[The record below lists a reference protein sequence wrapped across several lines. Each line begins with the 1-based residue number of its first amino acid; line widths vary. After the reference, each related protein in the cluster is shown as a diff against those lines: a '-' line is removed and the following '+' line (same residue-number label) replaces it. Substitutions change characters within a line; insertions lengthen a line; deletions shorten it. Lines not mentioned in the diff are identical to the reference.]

1 MSAEKLKAIE
11 LRIEISKLL
20 FGGAITIMG
29 FQSALL
35 LFVLDKKAKDG
46 CTIFFI
52 DSVICFTLLV
62 ASAIFS
68 GKGISAEIKKLRKKK
83 RPAGSP
89 GDLAAN
95 SQVKP
100 KQKSD
105 FNRQAV
111 TLLFGIIAFIVS
123 VYLSLH
129 LADKPEKAS
138 GKDCCA
144 YYIEGSKAAELAK
157 IGEAGPFAAGFDS
170 LERRNEAA
178 FKAMAD
184 SIIAKGYI
192 RVLIFG
198 GVDKRPLKEKSA
210 RRFGD
215 NLTLAQ
221 ARAAFVRERLLRHLI
236 AKTNTIPQILSFAK
250 GAEHPGGSVEMYGR
264 DRVVEVYG
272 LKP

>member
-35 LFVLDKKAKDG
+35 LFVLEKKAKDG

-52 DSVICFTLLV
+52 DSGLCFALLV
-62 ASAIFS
+62 ASAFFS
-68 GKGISAEIKKLRKKK
+68 GRGIGAEIKKLRKKK
-83 RPAGSP
+83 RPAGSI
-89 GDLAAN
+89 GDQAAN
-95 SQVKP
+95 TNTKP

-105 FNRQAV
+105 FNTQAV

-123 VYLSLH
+123 VYLSLC
-129 LADKPEKAS
+129 LDDKPEKAP

-144 YYIEGSKAAELAK
+144 YYIEGSKTEQLAK

-170 LERRNEAA
+170 LEQRNEAG

-184 SIIAKGYI
+184 SIVAKGYV

-198 GVDKRPLKEKSA
+198 GVDKRPLKEKPA

-215 NLTLAQ
+215 NLSLAQ
-221 ARAAFVRERLLRHLI
+221 ARAAFVREQLLQHLA
-236 AKTNTIPQILSFAK
+236 AKTKTIPQILSFAK
-250 GAEHPGGSVEMYGR
+250 GAEHPGANPETYGQ

-272 LKP
+272 LKQ